1 MPIDY
6 QEVFNKLTDWHIEL
20 MAVLNDMKDNK
31 RVVMDYN
38 TYLSLKETVATLTSD
53 IKIISAKLDKEIR
66 EQKKKN
72 KADFEEMVK

>member
-1 MPIDY
+1 MIDY
-6 QEVFNKLTDWHIEL
+6 QEQFNILTDWHIEL
-20 MAVLNDMKDNK
+20 MAVLNDMKDYK